1 MTQKPLWTAQDAA
14 DATDGQVSGSWA
26 ATGVSIDSRTL
37 EPGDLFIALKG
48 PNFDGHTFIAEAL
61 AKGAAAV
68 VSESLPEGMA
78 DNTSA
83 LLVPDTFKA
92 LQDLG
97 EAGRARSQ
105 ATVIA
110 VTGSVGKTGTK
121 EALQTCL
128 GFQAPT
134 HASVGSFNNQWGVP
148 LSLARLP
155 QEAGYAIF
163 ELGMNHPGEIGPLSR
178 MVQPDVAVIT
188 AIEAAHTEF
197 FKSLA
202 EIADAKAEIFDGLR
216 PGGAAVL
223 PRDNPHYG
231 QLVSRAEAAG
241 VARVVSFGH
250 DTSAD
255 ARLLECEV
263 HPDKSEV
270 TAEVA
275 GKPYSFTIAVPGM
288 HWVSNALAVLAAVH
302 AVGGDVWLA
311 SQALARLTPP
321 AGRGEQTIVR
331 LPGGPFAVVDET
343 YNASPSS
350 VRAALAVL
358 GNSEVGQGGRRI
370 AVLGDMREL
379 GINSAIEHSAL
390 LDVLK
395 AEGIDLVFT
404 CGPEIKVLADVLPE
418 SLHGGHREDSVS
430 LAELVAQDI
439 CPGDVVLV
447 KGSKAVRMGRVLEA
461 LHNLNREARNS
472 AANER

>member
-1 MTQKPLWTAQDAA
+1 MTQKPLWTAEDAV
-14 DATDGQVSGSWA
+14 DATGGQAQGSWTA
-26 ATGVSIDSRTL
+26 SGVSIDSRTL
-37 EPGDLFIALKG
+37 EAGDLFIALKG

-61 AKGAAAV
+61 AQGAAAV
-68 VSESLPEGMA
+68 VSESLPEGLPE
-78 DNTSA
+78 TTPA

-97 EAGRARSQ
+97 EAARARSQ

-128 GFQAPT
+128 GFQAQT
-134 HASVGSFNNQWGVP
+134 HASAGSFNNHWGVP

-163 ELGMNHPGEIGPLSR
+163 ELGMNHSGEIGPLSR
-178 MVQPDVAVIT
+178 MVRPDVAVIT

-197 FKSLA
+197 FDSLA
-202 EIADAKAEIFDGLR
+202 DIADAKAEIFEGLR

-250 DTSAD
+250 DTTAD

-270 TAEVA
+270 AAEVA
-275 GKPYSFTIAVPGM
+275 GTAHSFTIAVPGM

-302 AVGGDVWLA
+302 AVGGDVFLA
-311 SQALARLTPP
+311 AQALARLTPP
-321 AGRGEQTIVR
+321 AGRGKQTTVR
-331 LPGGPFAVVDET
+331 LPGGPFAVIDET

-379 GINSAIEHSAL
+379 GTNSAVEHGAL

-395 AEGIDLVFT
+395 AEGVDLVFT
-404 CGPEIKVLADVLPE
+404 CGPEIKVLAEIVPE
-418 SLHGGHREDSVS
+418 AMAGGHREDSAA
-430 LAELVAQDI
+430 LAEVVAQDV
-439 CPGDVVLV
+439 CAGDVVLV
-447 KGSKAVRMGRVLEA
+447 KGSKAVRMDRVVKA
-461 LHNLNREARNS
+461 LHALDREARNS
-472 AANER
+472 AADER